1 MGAVAVCSALGGC
14 LRCGMVRGDGGGS
27 AGHAGVGQAGDS
39 MKLTFPHKPAK
50 VTSRYESSR
59 KSQAF
64 FEEDD
69 LEEFGQPQST
79 LRMRQER
86 VGAQRESARRPAWAA
101 GRQGI
106 FTHLIRCVLIAAA
119 GEVFDLL
126 MSSEPAPRPRPHP
139 APPQC
144 M

>member
-1 MGAVAVCSALGGC
+1 
-14 LRCGMVRGDGGGS
+14 MVRGDGGGS

-39 MKLTFPHKPAK
+39 MKFTFPHKPAK
-50 VTSRYESSR
+50 VTSRLSTSSR

-79 LRMRQER
+79 LRTRQER
-86 VGAQRESARRPAWAA
+86 VGAQRESARGPAWAA
-101 GRQGI
+101 GRQAI
-106 FTHLIRCVLIAAA
+106 FTHLIRCVLIATA
-119 GEVFDLL
+119 GEVFDML
-126 MSSEPAPRPRPHP
+126 MSSDPAPRPRPHP

-144 M
+144 I